1 MAQLAVFKKL
11 CFNLNQHDA
20 LHIPSPAQQK
30 RRAAVAAIVRWKTP
44 QVCKTSAVSVRTL
57 DEFFQ
62 QDWVCDGEAEILYM
76 KRTSRK
82 GDRWSGHVSF
92 VGGKNEPGET
102 DRETVERE
110 VMEEIGVDLS
120 SSDYIPLGQLDERQ
134 VTSLRD
140 NKLLMMLIPFVYLQ
154 VVPESPAFELQESE
168 VAAVQWVPLSFFLAT
183 ELSYP
188 TQYITEP
195 LMPIRSYPLLR
206 PWMNWVMGSVSFAAV
221 DLSPQFRLWGL
232 TLLMTRDLVQFAGK
246 EQDLAFVRLVNQPPV
261 YSRRDIGWLVR
272 LITYLSM
279 YSKEKEEWDKVLQ
292 V

>member
-1 MAQLAVFKKL
+1 LVFKKL

-44 QVCKTSAVSVRTL
+44 QVCKTSAASVRTL

-62 QDWVCDGEAEILYM
+62 QDWVRDGEAEILYM

-154 VVPESPAFELQESE
+154 VVPESPVFELQESE
-168 VAAVQWVPLSFFLAT
+168 VAAVQCKVYIEKRHVWVT
-183 ELSYP
+183 K
-188 TQYITEP
+188 Q
-195 LMPIRSYPLLR
+195 
-206 PWMNWVMGSVSFAAV
+206 
-221 DLSPQFRLWGL
+221 GL
-232 TLLMTRDLVQFAGK
+232 CST
-246 EQDLAFVRLVNQPPV
+246 
-261 YSRRDIGWLVR
+261 
-272 LITYLSM
+272 
-279 YSKEKEEWDKVLQ
+279 
-292 V
+292 